1 MTPKNTIP
9 ENTTLAPATKVV
21 VIPGVKMNITLGK
34 EVVIRIPGTEQ
45 SYRGKIVGYDPY
57 KYLIAN
63 VRLPSRIRQELA
75 LDGQIILKYFHQGTV
90 YGFKATVQNAITS
103 PSSLIFF
110 DYPSVIEK
118 IELRRKE
125 RTKCHIDGALHS
137 SDGAHD
143 CLIVNV
149 SETGCKI
156 STHAGSRDT
165 LAATQV
171 DDTLF
176 VVMNLGADGTLKL
189 PIVVRNAKREQ
200 GILTIGAMF
209 LDIMK
214 EEESRIRKYLTK
226 IQKHTHQPR
235 TKS

>member
-1 MTPKNTIP
+1 MTRKTDIS
-9 ENTTLAPATKVV
+9 ERHTLAPTDAKVV
-21 VIPGVKMNITLGK
+21 VIPGVKMSVSLGK
-34 EVVIRIPGTEQ
+34 EVVVRIPGTEQ

-57 KYLIAN
+57 EYVIAN

-75 LDGQIILKYFHQGTV
+75 LGGQIILKYIHKGTV
-90 YGFKATVQNAITS
+90 YGFKATVHNAITS
-103 PSSLIFF
+103 PKSLIFF

-125 RTKCHIDGALHS
+125 RTKCSIDGALHS

-156 STHAGSRDT
+156 SARTGSRDT
-165 LAATQV
+165 ISTTKV

-189 PIVVRNAKREQ
+189 PIVVRNVRREQ
-200 GILTIGAMF
+200 GILIIGAMF

-214 EEESRIRKYLTK
+214 DEEKRIGKYLSRV
-226 IQKHTHQPR
+226 QRHTR
-235 TKS
+235 